1 MRADLRVGADGQRPC
16 GRAGP
21 AHHFSLPG
29 GVVDNAPQLQVERAD
44 GVFYFL
50 FLLIFENKKVVSATL
65 TMSVEARLKLITMA
79 LSVSRLRALLFSCSQ
94 QQNCCRDAGHHLN
107 SSARA
112 SSSSSM

>member
-1 MRADLRVGADGQRPC
+1 ML
-16 GRAGP
+16 
-21 AHHFSLPG
+21 S
-29 GVVDNAPQLQVERAD
+29 
-44 GVFYFL
+44 
-50 FLLIFENKKVVSATL
+50 IFEKKNAVPVML
-65 TMSVEARLKLITMA
+65 TISVEARPKLMTMA

>member
-1 MRADLRVGADGQRPC
+1 M
-16 GRAGP
+16 
-21 AHHFSLPG
+21 
-29 GVVDNAPQLQVERAD
+29 
-44 GVFYFL
+44 
-50 FLLIFENKKVVSATL
+50 L